1 MVSEVTRFFQ
11 CKRPPKALTSGGATC
26 TRYNVTMRKPVMST
40 VNADLI
46 QACRRLA
53 ETAETFVNRAPRQKR
68 IETER
73 SALFDALSHA
83 QLVLS
88 VTRLP
93 REKGSLKREKQ
104 QRDTEVL
111 EHQLK
116 QSLAELEKSQQ
127 ALEQLDWLIQ
137 PVGTTLDELHDKA
150 ARAQT
155 VLRKALRSP
164 APVLPFRKTRWNAK
178 T

>member
-1 MVSEVTRFFQ
+1 
-11 CKRPPKALTSGGATC
+11 
-26 TRYNVTMRKPVMST
+26 MRKPAMST

-93 REKGSLKREKQ
+93 RETEKGSSKREKQ

-137 PVGTTLDELHDKA
+137 PVGTTLDELHDKT

-155 VLRKALRSP
+155 VLKKALRSP

>member
-1 MVSEVTRFFQ
+1 
-11 CKRPPKALTSGGATC
+11 
-26 TRYNVTMRKPVMST
+26 MRKPAMST

-93 REKGSLKREKQ
+93 RETEKGSSKREKQ

-116 QSLAELEKSQQ
+116 QSLAELVKSQQ

-155 VLRKALRSP
+155 VLKKALRSP